1 MRVVTSCRSR
11 NADFHISDLILN
23 LARES
28 PRRCRGNTTRSAHAD
43 GSASPETAF
52 LVTKNAPPGPH
63 EVRAVVSCRSRNAG
77 FHISDLNLARERRAP
92 GVAVK
97 TPREALTLTGLQ
109 ARKPRFFQ
117 KNAPPGLHEV
127 RPTSDAACY
136 SRIDPGPAPGAAE
149 ISRKP

>member
-11 NADFHISDLILN
+11 NADFHISDLN

-28 PRRCRGNTTRSAHAD
+28 PRRPALTCRGNTTRSTYAD

-92 GVAVK
+92 GVAVE

-109 ARKPRFFQ
+109 ARKPRFFA
-117 KNAPPGLHEV
+117 KKRSSWTA
-127 RPTSDAACY
+127 
-136 SRIDPGPAPGAAE
+136 
-149 ISRKP
+149 